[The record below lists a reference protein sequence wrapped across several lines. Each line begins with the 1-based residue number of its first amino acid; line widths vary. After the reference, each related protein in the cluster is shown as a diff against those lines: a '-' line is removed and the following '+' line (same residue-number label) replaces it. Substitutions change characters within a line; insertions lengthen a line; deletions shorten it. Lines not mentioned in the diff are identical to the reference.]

1 MALKDNDVVIIGG
14 VRSPFAPAMGVLKDI
29 SAGELGAHAFKE
41 LVYRLDIPVKEVEE
55 VIMGCAG
62 GPSDEANT
70 ARVSA
75 LLAGLPEKTSAF
87 SVQRNCA
94 SALESVTSA
103 FIRLKAGALDMTL
116 AGGAESMSGYP
127 LLFSKGL
134 ARGFGDFIKTKTLSK
149 KLKLLLQLR
158 LKDLKPRIALAEGLT
173 DPFVGLSMG
182 ETAEVLS
189 KEFGITREAQDRYA
203 LASHQKAVQA
213 KQKGVF
219 AEEIA
224 PLVTEKNFVEE
235 DQGPRENQS
244 LDKLGRLRPYFD
256 RKYGTV
262 TVGNA
267 CPVTDGAAALWMMSW
282 KKAKSLSLKPSAR
295 ICSFAYA
302 GCSPKRMGLGPL
314 FSTALA
320 LKAAHLKLKD
330 IDLIELNEAFSAQVL
345 ACLKAFASKK
355 FAEENLNQSE
365 ALGEIDL
372 KKLNVNGGA
381 IALGHPV
388 GATGARLVLTLMN
401 EMKRQR
407 AQYGLASLCIG
418 GGQGGSLI
426 LEHLP

>member
-1 MALKDNDVVIIGG
+1 MGLKDNDVVIIGG
-14 VRSPFAPAMGVLKDI
+14 FRSAFVPAGGAFKDI
-29 SAGELGAHAFKE
+29 SAGELGAHVFKE
-41 LVYRLDIPVKEVEE
+41 LVYRFGIPVKEVKE
-55 VIMGCAG
+55 VIAGCAG
-62 GPSDEANT
+62 GPSDEANP
-70 ARVSA
+70 ARVMA

-94 SALESVTSA
+94 SALESITSA
-103 FIRLKAGALDMTL
+103 FVRLKAGEEDMIL

-134 ARGFGDFIKTKTLSK
+134 AQIFGDFIKSKTLSK
-149 KLKLLLQLR
+149 KLKVLSWLK
-158 LKDLKPRIALAEGLT
+158 LKDLKPRISLVEGLT

-182 ETAEVLS
+182 QTAEVLS

-203 LASHQKAVQA
+203 LTSHQKAIKA

-224 PLVTEKNFVEE
+224 PLSAGKNFVDE

-244 LDKLGRLRPYFD
+244 LEKLSKLRPYFD

-267 CPVTDGAAALWMMSW
+267 CPVTDGAAALWMMTW
-282 KKAKSLSLKPSAR
+282 KKAKSLNLKPSAR
-295 ICSFAYA
+295 VCSFAYA

-320 LKAAHLKLKD
+320 LKAVGLKLGD

-365 ALGEIDL
+365 ALGEVDL

-401 EMKRQR
+401 EMKRR
-407 AQYGLASLCIG
+407 HSRYGLAALCIG